1 MPNAPKFVYL
11 KGEGLIIAI
20 DAIADINT
28 ENKTVTLKGESFS
41 HSLRRGDDYRT
52 LVDAIKSDLLN
63 PEDL

>member
-1 MPNAPKFVYL
+1 MPNTPKFVHL
-11 KGEGLIIAI
+11 KGEGIIIAL

-52 LVDAIKSDLLN
+52 LVDFVKSDLLN
-63 PEDL
+63 PEGV